1 MKDERKQQ
9 LIKFCIEVAKYEC
22 DNTLSE
28 NDKIEKINLGMSKIR
43 PNFMEIVMMDG
54 LISDFIEKIE
64 RGEKI

>member
-9 LIKFCIEVAKYEC
+9 LINFCIEVAKYEC

-43 PNFMEIVMMDG
+43 PSFMETIMMDE
-54 LISDFIEKIE
+54 LVSDFIEKIE
-64 RGEKI
+64 RGEEI